1 MQKSSAQIDSTDKKN
16 AIVEGKMQNFILK
29 MYKNIQKI

>member
-16 AIVEGKMQNFILK
+16 AIVEGKQDE
-29 MYKNIQKI
+29 KNKYERLNP